1 MKLNGFAFR
10 PGSVRGAAGMLLVAV
25 LLLGAGPVRA
35 ETADPLER
43 GNRKVFA
50 VNDALDRWIVRPVAR
65 GYNRLPE
72 PVKRGV
78 NNVFRNLEEPG
89 TIINQFL
96 QGKPR
101 QGLNDTAR
109 FVVNSTFGLLGWFD
123 VATKAGL
130 QKHEEDFGQTF
141 SVWGVGRGPFVML
154 PALGPSTTTDTVGKV
169 LDFFTNPINL
179 INPERDQYIARGV
192 GLVDTR
198 AQLLSVEEAI
208 SGDRYLFIRDA
219 YLQRR
224 LYLINDG
231 VIEED
236 PFLDEFDDFEEEF
249 DEGYEDDTVEDAA
262 ASAPD
267 SGY

>member
-1 MKLNGFAFR
+1 MNAKGDVLR
-10 PGSVRGAAGMLLVAV
+10 PGRIRERAAALALVLA
-25 LLLGAGPVRA
+25 LLGAAPVHA
-35 ETADPLER
+35 QTADPLEPA
-43 GNRKVFA
+43 NRKVFTF
-50 VNDALDRWIVRPVAR
+50 NDTLDRWIVKPVAK

-72 PVKRGV
+72 PMKRGV

-101 QGLNDTAR
+101 NGLNDTAR
-109 FVVNSTFGLLGWFD
+109 FLVNSTFGLLGWFD

-130 QKHEEDFGQTF
+130 QRHEEDFGQTF

-154 PALGPSTTTDTVGKV
+154 PALGPSTTTDTVGRV
-169 LDFFTNPINL
+169 LDFFTNPVSF

-192 GLVDTR
+192 NLLDTR
-198 AQLLSVEEAI
+198 AQLLSVEEI
-208 SGDRYLFIRDA
+208 VSGDRYLFMRDA

-231 VIEED
+231 VIDED
-236 PFLDEFDDFEEEF
+236 PFLDEFDDFDEEF
-249 DEGYEDDTVEDAA
+249 DAGYEEGTTDGAA
-262 ASAPD
+262 VAPQEP
-267 SGY
+267 GR